1 MARVRAWR
9 QVTANV
15 TLGTDGP
22 ADGGALL
29 ALYGGAMRLLRR
41 AEGEATVH
49 ASALLH
55 GVGALAS
62 PGVVRYSLILFFR

>member
-1 MARVRAWR
+1 VARVR

-15 TLGTDGP
+15 ALGADGP

-29 ALYGGAMRLLRR
+29 ALYGGAVRSLRR